1 MKAKVGARFF
11 SVLAIL
17 GLLLTAC
24 GGGAGSGATKS
35 TQNSALT
42 IQTGPN
48 GDFTRVFSPFSP
60 STNPGTNG
68 MVFETLLYINQ
79 LNNKITPWLASS
91 YSFSSDAKTVTFNI
105 RQGVKWS
112 DGQPFSADDVVF
124 TLNDIKQYSDADL
137 GGLWN
142 YISSVSSP
150 DANTV
155 VVQLKQAYSPILW
168 YLGNQLYIV
177 PKHIWQ
183 SVGDPGKYSDAQPVG
198 TGPFVL
204 SSFTPQ
210 LIDFKKNPNYWQPGL
225 PKVGELRYPS
235 YNSNASLELDMDRGN
250 LDWVSLYTPNLQKG
264 YVDRDPAHNKY
275 WFAPAND
282 VSLFMN
288 LTKPPFNN
296 VNFRK
301 ALSLVVDRAQIS
313 KEGETG
319 FEAPA
324 SPTGLI
330 LPNQQQFLAPQYQN
344 LSNTPDT
351 AQATQLLTSA
361 GFTKGADGVLK
372 DPSGKPVTFNINVV
386 TGWSDWVTD
395 CQIMASEMKTLG
407 IQATVNALAYNSWI
421 NALET
426 GSFETSINGVGGGP
440 TPFYIYQTLLSKD
453 RTAPIGQI
461 AASNYER
468 WNDVTTQKLL
478 VQYASTTDATVQN
491 QALAGLEQIMVNEV
505 PAIPLVTG
513 AFWYEYNTKN
523 FTGWP
528 DPNNQYAVGAPWQY
542 PDAEQVVLHLQ
553 PA

>member
-35 TQNSALT
+35 TQSSALT

-210 LIDFKKNPNYWQPGL
+210 LIDFKKNPNYWQAGL

-372 DPSGKPVTFNINVV
+372 DPSGKPVAFNINVV

-553 PA
+553 AA